1 MDMNLDIAAMVETM
15 WSAAKGP
22 LGNAAATAEPFAKT
36 QFTNIAQTCAS
47 IASGVALLEIDQQ
60 QAALLLD
67 MQKHAAENALLA
79 TEGLALIAAEAAINA
94 ALGAVAGLVN
104 GAVGFN
110 LIVMD

>member
-1 MDMNLDIAAMVETM
+1 MNLDIAALVETM

-47 IASGVALLEIDQQ
+47 IASGVALTQISQQ
-60 QAALLLD
+60 QAAFLLD
-67 MQKHAAENALLA
+67 IQKHATQNALLA
-79 TEGLALIAAEAAINA
+79 TEGLGLVAAEAAINA
-94 ALGAVAGLVN
+94 ALGAVAGVVN
-104 GAVGFN
+104 GAVGFK